1 MQTKEAEKLRE
12 RWRDK
17 PCDHPSLAK
26 EYEMGSATGDYVC
39 TQCGEARWGA
49 AWNRNKSQK

>member
-49 AWNRNKSQK
+49 AWNRNKPQK